1 MIPFT
6 VISRV
11 PYRIGI
17 FRSVSVSIFRYLQIP
32 YRRQNRSVCRIV
44 RNYDKVRNMIKLK
57 IKGPFWDA
65 TKWFSVILRPPFLA
79 LKSFPPFCLA
89 EEILTEYWPARHQ
102 YLPILARLPVPLVVG
117 YSSFFHLETGVRTPS
132 FSGYDLGVRN
142 SDIVLTWRQALRLLN
157 LKQHIDFL
165 AGRKNGRK
173 TGSFFFE
180 VIF

>member
-1 MIPFT
+1 MNT
-6 VISRV
+6 RV

-44 RNYDKVRNMIKLK
+44 RNYEKVRNMIKLK

-117 YSSFFHLETGVRTPS
+117 YSRLYGNFDFSCREIIESGGYRIYTPYIRYYWSFCTRISNFG
-132 FSGYDLGVRN
+132 
-142 SDIVLTWRQALRLLN
+142 
-157 LKQHIDFL
+157 
-165 AGRKNGRK
+165 
-173 TGSFFFE
+173 FE
-180 VIF
+180 NR